1 MLCPFPPAKIDKD
14 TMDHNAVREQMELA
28 AVEPDGLER
37 LMAGDTRTAQAVAG
51 HLAGCPACTQELARL
66 QRSAVLVRETVRVMP
81 SPDLKA
87 RTLAAI
93 RAEGV
98 LRPLPAVAAGS
109 QAEPLDAAA
118 VAATAALAPAAPPLV
133 FDPRRR
139 LVPVLG
145 WVATLAAA
153 VVLSVLATTYLVG
166 SRVDSQLATQA
177 AAIKGLQEITTATL
191 TVTAQP
197 DAEHVA
203 LASASDPEVYGGI
216 TYSPSTAELVV
227 VANGLTPPP
236 DGLEYRCWVQV
247 GGERQRVGKMFFN
260 EDLAFWV
267 GPAPAIA
274 GVSSGATFGVSLV
287 DAAGSA
293 VDTEPVL
300 VGQL

>member
-1 MLCPFPPAKIDKD
+1 
-14 TMDHNAVREQMELA
+14 MDHDAVREQMELA

-37 LMAGDTRTAQAVAG
+37 LMAGDTPTAQAVVG
-51 HLAGCPACTQELARL
+51 HLAGCAACTEELRRL
-66 QRSAVLVRETVRVMP
+66 QRSAVLVRDTVRFMP

-98 LRPLPAVAAGS
+98 LRPLPAVAAGAP
-109 QAEPLDAAA
+109 AEVPG
-118 VAATAALAPAAPPLV
+118 ATAAAAPALVSAPMPERASPASAPVAL
-133 FDPRRR
+133 DRRRR

-166 SRVDSQLATQA
+166 SRVDSQLASQA
-177 AAIKGLQEITTATL
+177 AAIRGLQEITTATL

-203 LASASDPEVYGGI
+203 LASLSDPEVYGGI

-227 VANGLTPPP
+227 VANGLTRPP
-236 DGLEYRCWVQV
+236 DGLEYRCWVEV
-247 GGERQRVGKMFFN
+247 GGARQRVGKMFFN

-287 DAAGSA
+287 DAAGST
-293 VDTEPVL
+293 VDTDPVL
-300 VGQL
+300 VGEL

>member
-1 MLCPFPPAKIDKD
+1 MPPA
-14 TMDHNAVREQMELA
+14 
-28 AVEPDGLER
+28 
-37 LMAGDTRTAQAVAG
+37 
-51 HLAGCPACTQELARL
+51 
-66 QRSAVLVRETVRVMP
+66 
-81 SPDLKA
+81 DLKA

-98 LRPLPAVAAGS
+98 LRPLPAAAAG
-109 QAEPLDAAA
+109 EPADARVTGSVA
-118 VAATAALAPAAPPLV
+118 VAPPVVPAPAAGEPYAAAPVAL
-133 FDPRRR
+133 DRRRR
-139 LVPVLG
+139 LTPILG
-145 WVATLAAA
+145 WVATIAAA

-203 LASASDPEVYGGI
+203 LASASEPDVYGGI
-216 TYSPSTAELVV
+216 TFSPSTAELVV

-236 DGLEYRCWVQV
+236 DGLEYRCWVEV
-247 GGERQRVGKMFFN
+247 GGTRQRVGKMFFN

-287 DAAGSA
+287 DAAGSS
-293 VDTEPVL
+293 VDTDPVL
-300 VGQL
+300 LGEL

>member
-1 MLCPFPPAKIDKD
+1 
-14 TMDHNAVREQMELA
+14 MDHDAVREQMELA

-37 LMAGDTRTAQAVAG
+37 LMAGDTPTAQAVAG
-51 HLAGCPACTQELARL
+51 HLAGCPECTEELGRL
-66 QRSAVLVRETVRVMP
+66 QRSAVLVRDTVQVMP
-81 SPDLKA
+81 PADLKA

-98 LRPLPAVAAGS
+98 LRPLPSVAGDAPASPAVEATTS
-109 QAEPLDAAA
+109 PVPVAEPIALDR
-118 VAATAALAPAAPPLV
+118 
-133 FDPRRR
+133 RRR
-139 LVPVLG
+139 LPPALG
-145 WVATLAAA
+145 WIATIAAA
-153 VVLSVLATTYLVG
+153 VVLSVVATTYLVG

-203 LASASDPEVYGGI
+203 LASVSDPADPEVYGGI

-227 VANGLTPPP
+227 VASGLTPPP
-236 DGLEYRCWVQV
+236 AGLEYRCWVEV

-267 GPAPAIA
+267 GPAPAIS

-287 DAAGSA
+287 DAAGST
-293 VDTEPVL
+293 VETDPVL
-300 VGQL
+300 LGEL

>member
-1 MLCPFPPAKIDKD
+1 
-14 TMDHNAVREQMELA
+14 MDHDAVREQMELA

-37 LMAGDTRTAQAVAG
+37 LMAGDTPTAQSVAG
-51 HLAGCPACTQELARL
+51 HLAGCPACTEELGRL
-66 QRSAVLVRETVRVMP
+66 QRSAVLVRETVRAMP
-81 SPDLKA
+81 SADLKA
-87 RTLAAI
+87 RTLSAI

-109 QAEPLDAAA
+109 PAGATDAAA
-118 VAATAALAPAAPPLV
+118 VAAPAIVPALEPQSGSIPAAPIAI
-133 FDPRRR
+133 DRRRR

-153 VVLSVLATTYLVG
+153 VVLSVLATSYLVG
-166 SRVDSQLATQA
+166 SRVDSELAAQA

-203 LASASDPEVYGGI
+203 LASLSDPEVYGGI

-227 VANGLTPPP
+227 VASGLTPPP
-236 DGLEYRCWVQV
+236 DGLEYRCWVEV
-247 GGERQRVGKMFFN
+247 GGARQRVGKMFFN

-267 GPAPAIA
+267 GPAPAIT

-287 DAAGSA
+287 DAAGST
-293 VDTEPVL
+293 VDTDPVL
-300 VGQL
+300 VGEL